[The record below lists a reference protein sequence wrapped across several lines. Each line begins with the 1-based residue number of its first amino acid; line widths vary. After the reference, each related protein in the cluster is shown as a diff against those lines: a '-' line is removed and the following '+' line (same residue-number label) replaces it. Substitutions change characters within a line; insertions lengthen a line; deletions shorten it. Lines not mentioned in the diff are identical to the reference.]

1 MIVKLAFGAAFAV
14 VCGSLLFPEEA
25 KRIKAAADRTSEQMA
40 ASAVT
45 DGGRLV
51 KGYRNRDDAR
61 RHRSRLD
68 AGTVIYLPNG
78 MDVVVKEGL
87 GEIQSDNWWYAWT
100 TIQMHALV

>member
-1 MIVKLAFGAAFAV
+1 MFTKIAFGAAFAA
-14 VCGSLLFPEEA
+14 VCASLLFPEEV
-25 KRIKAAADRTSEQMA
+25 KQIKAAAGRTSEQVA

-78 MDVVVKEGL
+78 MSVTVEEGL
-87 GEIQSDNWWYAWT
+87 GEVQSDNWWYAWT
-100 TIQMHALV
+100 TIQMPWL

>member
-1 MIVKLAFGAAFAV
+1 MIVELTLGAAFAA
-14 VCGSLLFPEEA
+14 VCGSLLFPE
-25 KRIKAAADRTSEQMA
+25 KVKQIKAAAGRTKEQMA
-40 ASAVT
+40 ASAIT
-45 DGGRLV
+45 DGGHPV
-51 KGYRNRDDAR
+51 KGYRSKDDAR